1 MERVAR
7 DEAINFGS
15 LATAPATAS
24 VADMKYTLYL
34 LRKGLDLD
42 EIRRRLLSESLLIEK
57 RKKGHLNDYLDRT
70 IFRAK
75 SYLQQS

>member
-1 MERVAR
+1 MER
-7 DEAINFGS
+7 DDGDK
-15 LATAPATAS
+15 S

-34 LRKGLDLD
+34 FRKGLDSD
-42 EIRRRLLSESLLIEK
+42 EIRRRLRSFSLLIEK

-75 SYLQQS
+75 SYSKQS